1 MGNNNDISAVYK
13 IDLSKQN
20 YTVEFVCDLPFY
32 YRDSYNYHINSSN
45 FMSDVRNIDHLFIVK
60 DDILYYCDENNVF
73 YQYDL
78 KMNKKSTLIDKRYDY
93 YGPFNTGYYNKK
105 NNYIFGNDDLY
116 SNYYD
121 ILYIPSGL
129 AKRENLNSNNNFKYN
144 IQYYIPFENYVF
156 GIYSKSFSQE
166 YGILKIDI
174 ENNDLTELI
183 TYDKNLSFEF
193 SYENKIYLSDS
204 NENILYEYD
213 TINNTL
219 NEISN
224 ISENADFSEY
234 NSLIK
239 YKLNANY
246 MIDVI
251 RYEQS
256 NIMTFAPLENA
267 STSNN
272 YSYEILYNI
281 DLKNDNKII
290 NSKDKTNTYENVL
303 YVK

>member
-1 MGNNNDISAVYK
+1 
-13 IDLSKQN
+13 
-20 YTVEFVCDLPFY
+20 
-32 YRDSYNYHINSSN
+32 
-45 FMSDVRNIDHLFIVK
+45 MSDVRNIDHLFIVK

-78 KMNKKSTLIDKRYDY
+78 KMNKKSTLIDKRYEY

-156 GIYSKSFSQE
+156 GIYSKSFS
-166 YGILKIDI
+166 
-174 ENNDLTELI
+174 
-183 TYDKNLSFEF
+183 
-193 SYENKIYLSDS
+193 
-204 NENILYEYD
+204 
-213 TINNTL
+213 
-219 NEISN
+219 
-224 ISENADFSEY
+224 
-234 NSLIK
+234 
-239 YKLNANY
+239 
-246 MIDVI
+246 
-251 RYEQS
+251 
-256 NIMTFAPLENA
+256 NA

-272 YSYEILYNI
+272 YSYEILYSI